1 MQNFDYSI
9 PTKIYFGKGQ
19 IEKLSKIAA
28 FGNRVLLVYGGGSI
42 KKNGIYDKV
51 TEILSENGIEYFEL
65 SGVEPN
71 PRVET
76 VEKGAQI
83 CRENHIDAV
92 LAVGGG
98 SSIDCA
104 KVVAAAAKYE
114 KYIAQVPE
122 SAKIM
127 KDGIAAHGNE
137 MVACGTAIDK
147 DGKVTYWSVSRHKPS
162 KEDQSVSY
170 KKTMQEQL
178 EEKRAKKKEE
188 EALKEKRLEKAETLE
203 KLLEKIRTGAGASV
217 KIQEEGKGAQLDLTI

>member
-1 MQNFDYSI
+1 
-9 PTKIYFGKGQ
+9 
-19 IEKLSKIAA
+19 
-28 FGNRVLLVYGGGSI
+28 
-42 KKNGIYDKV
+42 
-51 TEILSENGIEYFEL
+51 
-65 SGVEPN
+65 
-71 PRVET
+71 
-76 VEKGAQI
+76 
-83 CRENHIDAV
+83 
-92 LAVGGG
+92 
-98 SSIDCA
+98 
-104 KVVAAAAKYE
+104 
-114 KYIAQVPE
+114 
-122 SAKIM
+122 M
-127 KDGIAAHGNE
+127 KDGIEAHGNE